1 MTRIAFEKIKAGLE
15 DALEYSEGN
24 TEGHRA
30 HVPETVDVAAIR
42 KRRGLS
48 QAEFALRYGFSKSR
62 IRDWEQRR
70 SNIDAPSRILL
81 TVIDKEPEAIER
93 ALSAV

>member
-1 MTRIAFEKIKAGLE
+1 MTKIAFEKIRAGLE
-15 DALEYSEGN
+15 DALEYAQGN
-24 TEGHRA
+24 TEGHRT
-30 HVPETVDVAAIR
+30 HVPEAVDVAAIR

-62 IRDWEQRR
+62 VRDWEQGR

-93 ALSAV
+93 ALAAA